1 MTSMDAAQ
9 AVAVTEE
16 GLAQPAATLFRVA
29 ARAPRRTVRS
39 RRFVLSAQALIVVA
53 WLAAWQWLPAIPA
66 LSRHVNILNKS
77 YISSPA
83 QIAKQIG
90 TLVHGTAGETFWP
103 SLGTTME
110 GTLVGLAIAV
120 LIGTALGLVLSE
132 SEFAAKV
139 LKPFVT
145 AFNATPLVALIP
157 IIVVIFGVTV
167 ESSMISAALLS
178 VLVIFF
184 NSLEGGR
191 SVPAEI
197 MANAGVLGAGRLDR
211 MLRIRFPYVLAW
223 MFTAMP
229 VAISFALVGAVT
241 TEFLVGVNGMGKML
255 TVALSFSDA
264 NLTIAL
270 AVLLATVGVALVGLV
285 SLLRARVLHWW
296 EQK

>member
-1 MTSMDAAQ
+1 MTSMNAAET
-9 AVAVTEE
+9 VAATQE
-16 GLAQPAATLFRVA
+16 GLAQPAAAPLRVA
-29 ARAPRRTVRS
+29 ARVPRRTVRS
-39 RRFVLSAQALIVVA
+39 RRFVLTAQALVVIA
-53 WLAAWQWLPAIPA
+53 WLAGWQWLPAIPA
-66 LSRHVNILNKS
+66 LSDHVNVLNKT
-77 YISSPA
+77 YISSPSG
-83 QIAKQIG
+83 IAVQIG
-90 TLVHGTAGETFWP
+90 KLLHGTAGETFWP

-110 GTLVGLAIAV
+110 GTIVGLAFAV
-120 LIGTALGLVLSE
+120 VIGTVLGLLLSE

-145 AFNATPLVALIP
+145 AFNATPLVAFIP

-167 ESSMISAALLS
+167 TSSVISAAMLS

-191 SVPAEI
+191 SVPSEI
-197 MANAGVLGAGRLDR
+197 MANAGILGAGRFGK

-229 VAISFALVGAVT
+229 VAISFALIGAVT

-270 AVLLATVGVALVGLV
+270 AILLSVVGVVLVGLV
-285 SLLRARVLHWW
+285 SLLRARLLHWW
-296 EQK
+296 EQ